1 MCSLN
6 SILLC
11 NYNVILLPKNWAT
24 QSILCSSST
33 AEPVDVLKVLDFQSS
48 PEGVRKTT
56 GFCTARRGSK
66 PDVAYRVGREAQI
79 SAPTKQLFPGN
90 SSPSTDSQRYAED
103 EPGRSGQ

>member
-1 MCSLN
+1 M
-6 SILLC
+6 
-11 NYNVILLPKNWAT
+11 K
-24 QSILCSSST
+24 SILCSAST

-66 PDVAYRVGREAQI
+66 PDIAYRVGKQAQI

-90 SSPSTDSQRYAED
+90 LTPYLKQITCIYTE
-103 EPGRSGQ
+103 GQPKQAILTLS